1 MSIPKEPRQL
11 MINLMYLVLTA
22 LLALNVSAE
31 VMNAFFTL
39 DEGNKASMGTVNR
52 QLDQTVNGLKNL
64 LADDSKAKYRAI
76 EPAVDQVRAD
86 VNSFSA
92 YVDNLRDQL
101 IDKAGNNDGKVSGK
115 ETGTDDYTMSYGKS
129 VPKGKKNKDIT
140 TEILVNNGVGEEL
153 KAEVLGVK
161 KKMVDTYTK
170 LLQENGQ
177 AFGLKPEEIQSR
189 INNIANDLP
198 LGIDDETWKNPKAKR
213 KSWSDF
219 KFRQMPLAAVL
230 PLLSKMQSDAKS
242 SEAALVNSMA
252 ELAGGRV
259 VEFDAFFPVVQAEK
273 SYVIK
278 GEPFKAK
285 ISVGTYSSSLN
296 PSDIGIFVDGRKIP
310 VNDEGIAEYTGSTG
324 TVGTRTIKLRAEV
337 KNPLTGE
344 VSDGDATYTYEVG
357 ERSVAIS
364 ADKMNV
370 FYIGVDNPISVSAAG
385 VSSNDLKVGISGGG
399 GTMKKVGSNTWNVTV
414 NKPTDDCK
422 VNVSG
427 GGMNA
432 SKQFRVKR
440 IPDPIARLGNK
451 ADGSMGNGEFKVQRG
466 LIAWLDNFDFDAKCD
481 IQGFNLVKVAK
492 RSDPVEKTNRGG
504 SFGDEAQRLVSSAK
518 PGDTYYFENVKA
530 RCPGDVAGRKINSLV
545 FRIK

>member
-1 MSIPKEPRQL
+1 

>member
-39 DEGNKASMGTVNR
+39 DDGNKASISIIDS
-52 QLDQTVNGLKNL
+52 QLDQTVKGLKSL
-64 LADDSKAKYRAI
+64 LSDESKAKYKAI
-76 EPAVDQVRAD
+76 EPAVDKVRAD
-86 VNSFSA
+86 VNTFGI
-92 YVDNLRDQL
+92 YIDGIRDQL
-101 IDKAGNNDGKVSGK
+101 IDAGGNVNGEVDEGDYIENYGKV
-115 ETGTDDYTMSYGKS
+115 

-140 TEILVNNGVGEEL
+140 TRILAEGDLGEEL
-153 KAEVLGVK
+153 KGKLVEVK
-161 KKMVDTYTK
+161 QQMVETYTQ
-170 LLQENGQ
+170 LLNENGEN
-177 AFGLKPEEIQSR
+177 FGLKPPEIENR
-189 INNIANDLP
+189 IQNIANNIP
-198 LGIDDETWKNPKAKR
+198 LKIDDETWKSSKNK
-213 KSWSDF
+213 KSWADF

-230 PLLSKMQSDAKS
+230 PLLSQMQSDAKS
-242 SEAALVNSMA
+242 SEAALVNNMA

-296 PSDIGIFVDGRKIP
+296 PSDIGIFVDGRKLA
-310 VNDEGIAEYTGSTG
+310 VNNDGIAEYTGSSSR
-324 TVGTRTIKLRAEV
+324 VGQTTLKLRAEV
-337 KNPLTGE
+337 INPLTGE
-344 VSDGDATYTYEVG
+344 KSDGDATYTYEVG

-370 FYIGVDNPISVSAAG
+370 FYIGVKNPISVSAAG
-385 VSSNDLKVGISGGG
+385 VSSNELKVNITGGG
-399 GTMKKVGSNTWNVTV
+399 GKMTNTGSNSWDIDVTKPTNDCKINVT
-414 NKPTDDCK
+414 
-422 VNVSG
+422 G

-432 SKQFRVKR
+432 NKVFRVKR
-440 IPDPIARLGNK
+440 IPDPVARLGNSG
-451 ADGSMGNGEFKVQRG
+451 DGSMGNGEFKAQQG
-466 LIAWLDNFDFDAKCD
+466 LIAWLDNFDFDAKCK
-481 IQGFNLVKVAK
+481 IQGFNLVRVAK
-492 RSDPVEKTNRGG
+492 RSDPVEVTNAGG
-504 SFGDEAQRLVSSAK
+504 AFNTKGASLARAAK
-518 PGDTYYFENVKA
+518 PGDTFYFENVKA